1 MSVQENTP
9 ISLTSSNTVES
20 HISDPGAR
28 EVKNQA
34 AKEPRVLVPDSGS
47 QVLVNQTKRT
57 AYYDPGDQALYAI
70 LEAYLQKIE
79 WELVFSRTNY
89 TSTEEKHEVTTR
101 TGLKVTNGTEASVS
115 LNIGAAYE
123 GLSIGFSGSYKTFTT
138 TETTQEK
145 EYKTTYT
152 LPPNKSLYVYQ
163 RKYTFDERI
172 WWILDAWNDL
182 WTVGQNNTYET
193 VTANIILKI
202 HTDEVLSSDTILTV
216 QQSTHIEPAVKTQ
229 NENGQTRRQFTNI
242 TQRAKDSIN
251 SVLDSA
257 RRGSN

>member
-1 MSVQENTP
+1 MSAQDAKAP
-9 ISLTSSNTVES
+9 IALTSSKTVES
-20 HISDPGAR
+20 IIDDIGAR
-28 EVKNQA
+28 EVKDQV
-34 AKEPRVLVPDSGS
+34 AKEPRVLVPDTGS
-47 QVLVNQTKRT
+47 QVLVDQTKRT
-57 AYYDPGDQALYAI
+57 VYYSQGDQALYAI
-70 LEAYLQKIE
+70 LEANLQKIE

-115 LNIGAAYE
+115 LNIGAAFE

-152 LPPNKSLYVYQ
+152 LPAGKSLYVYQ

-172 WWILDAWNDL
+172 WWILDAWNEL
-182 WTVGQNNTYET
+182 WTVGQNKTYET
-193 VTANIILKI
+193 VAANIILGI
-202 HTDEVLSSDTILTV
+202 HTDEVLSSDIMLTE
-216 QQSTHIEPAVKTQ
+216 QASTHISPAAKTQ
-229 NENGQTRRQFTNI
+229 SENAQTRRQFTNI

-251 SVLDSA
+251 KVLDSA
-257 RRGSN
+257 